1 MDWRLYWGKLSLFVY
16 KENEQILQKTIIDVK
31 EKLNIDFVETFFG
44 YNKVYKF
51 KDFSLSYLSSTSY
64 SQHLDGICDINF
76 NSKELYV
83 ICPVVLRYGL
93 YVEENDKNEYEE
105 IIKLFLKNLKFFNQQ
120 KNKHIFFLPGD
131 NKDIYECMQDSIVF
145 TVSPSLKTNGLP
157 LYYTSP
163 TICNEITDIT
173 TCPID
178 VSFQGSLN
186 THSIRPKS
194 VNTLYKIKNYST
206 LIECN
211 FEFIEFL
218 ENKDYLRS
226 TYKKSIERCKF
237 VLCPRGRGSNSIR
250 FYEALNFGKIPI
262 LISDDTKL
270 PLMSKINYSE
280 FSIKIPEKDFSKIEN
295 YIDEFLRTHDIKTA
309 SEKARETSMKWFS
322 ADSISDFV
330 NESIKEKIT
339 KNVVKEQFLV

>member
-1 MDWRLYWGKLSLFVY
+1 MDWRLYWGKLVPFVY
-16 KENEQILQKTIIDVK
+16 KEHEQILQKTISDVK
-31 EKLNIDFVETFFG
+31 EKLNLDFVETFFG

-51 KDFSLSYLSSTSY
+51 KDFSLSYLASTSY
-64 SQHLDGICDINF
+64 SQHLNKICDINF
-76 NSKELYV
+76 NGKELYL
-83 ICPVVLRYGL
+83 ICPIILRYGI
-93 YVEENDKNEYEE
+93 YVEESDKKEYEE

-131 NKDIYECMQDSIVF
+131 GKDIYECMQDSIVF
-145 TVSPSLKTNGLP
+145 TVSPSLKTNALP

-163 TICNEITDIT
+163 TMCSKITDIT
-173 TCPID
+173 TCPVD
-178 VSFQGSLN
+178 VSFQGSLS
-186 THSIRPKS
+186 THLIRPKS
-194 VNTLYKIKNYST
+194 VNAIYKMKNYST
-206 LIECN
+206 FIEAN
-211 FEFIEFL
+211 FEFL
-218 ENKDYLRS
+218 GYLKNKEYLRS

-280 FSIKIPEKDFSKIEN
+280 FSIRIPEKNVSKIEN
-295 YIDEFLRTHDIKTA
+295 YIDTFLKTHDIKTA

-322 ADSISDFV
+322 MNSISDFV
-330 NESIKEKIT
+330 NESIKENST
-339 KNVVKEQFLV
+339 NNVEKKQLLV